1 MLAALLV
8 CSAAVL
14 AASAP
19 GVALAVRDLSHAQD
33 RAGAAER
40 ATVSLVLAH
49 ALADER
55 DDLAV
60 AAARPHSAAA
70 LPAADRERVDR
81 QVADASAGAPA
92 DLRAALAGLPGV
104 RKAALTGK
112 GGPQAV
118 ITGYQPLIDALGRT
132 GGPVGAPLSRAT
144 GAAAVERGLLVS
156 ALTAGGGQRALVAAA
171 QAARVQEQAAL
182 AEFRATADA
191 GPRRRYDQTVIG
203 PDAAL
208 AERDLAELLDQPQL
222 TAADTALGT
231 AKVNTALSARIS
243 LMRSVDASLA
253 TGEARAAASD
263 RNHAVTVLELRSALA
278 ALCLLLLAGV
288 LVTVFRSLTRPL
300 AALHRWSKADAE
312 SGQGVEV
319 IGADEYAAVARR
331 ANALTHEAQ
340 ALRARTAELG
350 AERTTRLGVQEAL
363 ATERDSLLRTRDDL
377 TGRIAALER
386 RLATANAQTAAQL
399 TQVNLSLRTLGLVE
413 RQLALIETMEEH
425 EQEPDRLETLFK
437 LDHLATRM
445 RRNSENLL
453 VLTGTEHSHGATAR
467 PVPLVDVARAAI
479 SETERYERVR
489 VQMLPGSRVAGRAA
503 DDISHLL
510 AELLDNAAA
519 FSTPQSE
526 IHVSGW
532 LLESGEVMLSVEDSG
547 IGMPQER
554 LDEVNATLAAPAP
567 PPSGSASGIGLYVA
581 GRLAHRHGVRIQL
594 RPQQSG
600 GTAAVVVLPRHLL
613 PELPPNEAPATPIE
627 AAIAGAPLPQE
638 TPGAPAA
645 ADAIPAPAAASW
657 AEVSPSAAGVPGPGP
672 VSGAAALVS
681 PPVTGDVAP
690 APAAPAAG
698 TAAPAASWAEASPSA
713 AGVPGHR
720 PVPGAAAL
728 VSRPVT
734 GDVAPA
740 PAAQSTPGSAGAAV
754 AAGEPPADET
764 APDPSGTPAV
774 PVRLPAA
781 GMVAP
786 ARFAVPAPPS
796 PAGPAPDA
804 GSPSSAT
811 PVPETA
817 SPSPAGLTGQGLP
830 QRVPRGTGGGTRG
843 PERGVPVDA
852 GALRERL
859 GRMQRGLAAGRRDAE
874 IEISSGTGPLA
885 GATPAR
891 GTSVP
896 AQPRPGQGAHRRPS
910 PADGRA
916 PDHGANPYAGPEAGP
931 GPGPGTELRNTQA
944 DAEAADTVEEATR

>member
-19 GVALAVRDLSHAQD
+19 GVALAVRDLAHAQD

-81 QVADASAGAPA
+81 QVADVSAGAPA
-92 DLRAALAGLPGV
+92 DLRTALAGLPGV

-132 GGPVGAPLSRAT
+132 GGPVGAPLSRAV

-191 GPRRRYDQTVIG
+191 GPRRQYDQTVIG

-222 TAADTALGT
+222 TAADTALDT

-253 TGEARAAASD
+253 TGEARAAGSD

-300 AALHRWSKADAE
+300 AALHRWSKGDAE

-350 AERTTRLGVQEAL
+350 AERTTTLGVQEAL
-363 ATERDSLLRTRDDL
+363 ATERDSLLRARDDL
-377 TGRIAALER
+377 TGRIGALER

-399 TQVNLSLRTLGLVE
+399 TQANLSLRTLGLVE

-425 EQEPDRLETLFK
+425 EQEPDRLETLFR

-567 PPSGSASGIGLYVA
+567 PPPGSASGIGLYVA

-627 AAIAGAPLPQE
+627 AAIAGAALPQE
-638 TPGAPAA
+638 TL
-645 ADAIPAPAAASW
+645 D
-657 AEVSPSAAGVPGPGP
+657 
-672 VSGAAALVS
+672 
-681 PPVTGDVAP
+681 AP
-690 APAAPAAG
+690 APAAPAPAAAHAAPVGASWVEASPSVTGVSGPGLGSGAAVSVGPQATGDAPPG
-698 TAAPAASWAEASPSA
+698 TVTPAHAAPAGASWAEASPSVT
-713 AGVPGHR
+713 GVPGA
-720 PVPGAAAL
+720 GL
-728 VSRPVT
+728 VSGV
-734 GDVAPA
+734 DVPAGEAPA
-740 PAAQSTPGSAGAAV
+740 DTA
-754 AAGEPPADET
+754 
-764 APDPSGTPAV
+764 APDPSANPAV

-786 ARFAVPAPPS
+786 ARFAVPAAPAAAPS
-796 PAGPAPDA
+796 PVTPAPDV
-804 GSPSSAT
+804 GSPSSVT
-811 PVPETA
+811 PAPETA
-817 SPSPAGLTGQGLP
+817 SPFPAGLTGQGLP
-830 QRVPRGTGGGTRG
+830 QRVPRGVGGETRG

-859 GRMQRGLAAGRRDAE
+859 ERMQRGLAAGRRDAE

-910 PADGRA
+910 PADGPA
-916 PDHGANPYAGPEAGP
+916 PDDGADPYAGPGPALDHGAGSYAGPGAGP
-931 GPGPGTELRNTQA
+931 GPGVGPELRNTQA

>member
-40 ATVSLVLAH
+40 ATRAIVLAH

-60 AAARPHSAAA
+60 AAARPHSATG

-81 QVADASAGAPA
+81 QVADVSAGAPA
-92 DLRAALAGLPGV
+92 DLRTALAGLPGV

-132 GGPVGAPLSRAT
+132 GGPVGAPLSRAA

-191 GPRRRYDQTVIG
+191 GPRRQYDQTVIG

-231 AKVNTALSARIS
+231 AKVDTALSARIS

-253 TGEARAAASD
+253 TGEVRAAGSD
-263 RNHAVTVLELRSALA
+263 RNHAVTVLELRSALT

-350 AERTTRLGVQEAL
+350 AERTTTLGVQEAL
-363 ATERDSLLRTRDDL
+363 GTERDSLLRTRDDL

-489 VQMLPGSRVAGRAA
+489 VQMLPASRVAGRAA
-503 DDISHLL
+503 DDISHLM

-567 PPSGSASGIGLYVA
+567 PPPGSASGIGLYVA

-627 AAIAGAPLPQE
+627 AAIAGAALPQE
-638 TPGAPAA
+638 TPG
-645 ADAIPAPAAASW
+645 
-657 AEVSPSAAGVPGPGP
+657 
-672 VSGAAALVS
+672 
-681 PPVTGDVAP
+681 

-698 TAAPAASWAEASPSA
+698 TAAPAHAAPAGASWGEASPSATGVPESPPAMGGANPVPAAAPVLGTAAPAHAAPAGASWAEASPSVT
-713 AGVPGHR
+713 GVPE
-720 PVPGAAAL
+720 PG
-728 VSRPVT
+728 
-734 GDVAPA
+734 
-740 PAAQSTPGSAGAAV
+740 PAAQPAPGHARAAV
-754 AAGEPPADET
+754 AAEEPSTHEA

-786 ARFAVPAPPS
+786 ARFAVPAAPPAPEAATPSSAAPAPAPEAATPSS
-796 PAGPAPDA
+796 PTPAPAPEAAPSSSAAPAPDA
-804 GSPSSAT
+804 AT
-811 PVPETA
+811 PPI
-817 SPSPAGLTGQGLP
+817 SGLTGQGLP
-830 QRVPRGTGGGTRG
+830 QRVPRGVAGETRG

-859 GRMQRGLAAGRRDAE
+859 GMMQRGLAAGRRDAE

-891 GTSVP
+891 GTDIA
-896 AQPRPGQGAHRRPS
+896 AQSRPGQGAHRRPS
-910 PADGRA
+910 PAGDGPA
-916 PDHGANPYAGPEAGP
+916 AENAAGPYAGRRPEP
-931 GPGPGTELRNTQA
+931 GNTQG